1 MSDSRGRTVKEWG
14 WPEVGR
20 VLTAA
25 RAFPQLSPLGED
37 LDLLTWS
44 SNGKQTGPEDCK
56 DVPLAPG
63 RMK

>member
-1 MSDSRGRTVKEWG
+1 MSDSRCRTVKEWG

-25 RAFPQLSPLGED
+25 RALPQLSPLGED
-37 LDLLTWS
+37 LDLLMWS
-44 SNGKQTGPEDCK
+44 SDGKQTGPEDCK
-56 DVPLAPG
+56 DVLLAPG